1 MIQILHKTLQLQV
14 SLKDFAAQFPIK
26 RFILVPRYNQLIE
39 IYIIVSLNNRPFLN
53 RVQNE
58 LSLKQRVTAPSYIF
72 TLNLYGPIIIS
83 VETKLLYMDYFV
95 SFFFYSKT
103 STAVPKREILICTSM
118 DTRPLFRRL
127 PIVLQWSAKQSIK
140 Q

>member
-1 MIQILHKTLQLQV
+1 MYPLYLKLMLKNLITAFAQSSRKKKLVACWESTILNMIQILHKTLQLQV

-58 LSLKQRVTAPSYIF
+58 LSLK
-72 TLNLYGPIIIS
+72 
-83 VETKLLYMDYFV
+83 
-95 SFFFYSKT
+95 
-103 STAVPKREILICTSM
+103 
-118 DTRPLFRRL
+118 
-127 PIVLQWSAKQSIK
+127 
-140 Q
+140 